1 MGVAAVDD
9 DIARLK
15 VGNQLFNKVVYGSSN
30 WAAGDLLMLN
40 DNHKKHLTLALIIM
54 IQLLV
59 LLVPLSPWFGLGLV
73 VLVAAAGLY
82 WPDSKKVDSA
92 EPSAELTAFTRMAD
106 NVSGATSKMAA
117 GAAPIPNR
125 CCCKPISGI
134 RAK

>member
-1 MGVAAVDD
+1 
-9 DIARLK
+9 
-15 VGNQLFNKVVYGSSN
+15 
-30 WAAGDLLMLN
+30 MLN

-59 LLVPLSPWFGLGLV
+59 LLVPLSPWLGLGLV

-106 NVSGATSKMAA
+106 NVSGAS
-117 GAAPIPNR
+117 
-125 CCCKPISGI
+125 S
-134 RAK
+134 